1 MFSKRV
7 SKGNGPSSI
16 ERFDGKVFKLFPFMQ
31 RYGGDIVITLT
42 K

>member
-7 SKGNGPSSI
+7 SKGNGHSSI

-31 RYGGDIVITLT
+31 RYGGDIAITLT